1 MAGHK
6 NGASAPGKS
15 IAELTREYIESR
27 PSIKDC
33 LAAGL
38 MNYTELAR
46 RIMKELDLKNEEAIT
61 VACRRYEMELEKK
74 EHQEELVGLLE
85 QSHLE
90 LKNKVGVVIA
100 RNTPDVIRRL
110 DDLLPRLLGEKS
122 LMQTIVGSQT
132 VTVITEE
139 KRVADVVAT
148 VGKEDI
154 VRQTVDLAQL
164 AVRSPEKVEEVSG
177 VVAYLSGA
185 LAERGV
191 NIVEAYSCFTDTI
204 FLVREKDV
212 MHAYAIL
219 SAIVQA

>member
-1 MAGHK
+1 MAGPK
-6 NGASAPGKS
+6 NGSPGKS

-38 MNYTELAR
+38 VNYTELAR

-61 VACRRYEMELEKK
+61 VACRRYEMELEKR
-74 EHQEELVGLLE
+74 EHQEEIVALLE

-90 LKNKVGVVIA
+90 LKNKVGAVIA

-110 DDLLPRLLGEKS
+110 NEVIPRLMGEKT
-122 LMQTIVGSQT
+122 LLQTIVGSQNI
-132 VTVITEE
+132 TVITEE
-139 KRVADVVAT
+139 KRVPDIVAA
-148 VGKEDI
+148 VGKEDV
-154 VRQTVDLAQL
+154 VRQSVDLAQL
-164 AVRSPEKVEEVSG
+164 AVKSPEKIEEVSG

-191 NIVEAYSCFTDTI
+191 NIVEAFSCFTDTI
-204 FLVREKDV
+204 FLVREPDV
-212 MHAYAIL
+212 MRAYAIL

>member
-6 NGASAPGKS
+6 NGAGAPGKS